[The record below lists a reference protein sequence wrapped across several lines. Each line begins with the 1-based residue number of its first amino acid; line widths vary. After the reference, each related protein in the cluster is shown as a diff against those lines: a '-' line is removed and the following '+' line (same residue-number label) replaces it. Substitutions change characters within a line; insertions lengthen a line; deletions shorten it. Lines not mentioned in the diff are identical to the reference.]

1 MRKTWTCVSLVLL
14 LFLLAGLF
22 YYLRNTNTTR
32 QPVAADELTTEFA
45 LESLTLNGQE
55 FKADKLDSIVLLK
68 STALTLQFRFR
79 WLTEKEPRE
88 SGIVKIIR
96 VIEGRP
102 VIVQSTTGKMVNR
115 GKTSTMSVRLQ
126 LEDNTSM
133 GDAKISVRSL
143 GKSFAEIPC
152 KIVEKP

>member
-1 MRKTWTCVSLVLL
+1 MRKPGKYVSLVLL

-22 YYLRNTNTTR
+22 YYLRYTNTTR

-68 STALTLQFRFR
+68 STALALQFRFR
-79 WLTEKEPRE
+79 WLTENGPRD

-102 VIVQSTTGKMVNR
+102 VIVQSTNGKMVHR
-115 GKTSTMSVRLQ
+115 GKTSTLSVRLQ
-126 LEDNTSM
+126 LADDTSM
-133 GDAKISVRSL
+133 GDANISVRSL

-152 KIVEKP
+152 KIMEKP